1 MSGSNLEHSMFHRVL
16 YPAADGNC
24 AAADLLLRRLLRF
37 APPPGL
43 RLEDASIV
51 VFDFEST
58 GLDTEN
64 DFIIE
69 IGAEKLVNFEVV
81 AEFSALVK
89 PPVELSEQVMKLT
102 GITPVMLED
111 KPRIAQVLPEF
122 LDFIKG
128 SLLVAHNADY
138 DFRLMR
144 AEAARLGFDLE
155 WPCFCTLKMAREL
168 LPDIENRKL
177 DTIAGHYALT
187 FGSRH
192 RSMGDVRVTSDVL
205 KKFVTEESDDLD
217 TWADLQPFY
226 SL

>member
-1 MSGSNLEHSMFHRVL
+1 MFHRVL
-16 YPAADGNC
+16 YPPVDGLNG
-24 AAADLLLRRLLRF
+24 ASHELLLRRLLRF
-37 APPPGL
+37 APPPTL

-58 GLDTEN
+58 GLDTES

-81 AEFSALVK
+81 EEFSALIK
-89 PPVELSEQVMKLT
+89 PPVELSEQIIKLT
-102 GITPVMLED
+102 GITPEMLD
-111 KPRIAQVLPEF
+111 AKPLIAQVLPQFFE
-122 LDFIKG
+122 FIKG
-128 SLLVAHNADY
+128 SLLVAHNADF

-144 AEAARLGFDLE
+144 AEASRLGYDIE

-168 LPDIENRKL
+168 FPVIENRRL
-177 DTIAGHYALT
+177 DTLANHYGLT

-192 RSMGDVRVTSDVL
+192 RSMGDVRVTSEIL

-217 TWADLQPFY
+217 TWADLLPFY
-226 SL
+226 SI